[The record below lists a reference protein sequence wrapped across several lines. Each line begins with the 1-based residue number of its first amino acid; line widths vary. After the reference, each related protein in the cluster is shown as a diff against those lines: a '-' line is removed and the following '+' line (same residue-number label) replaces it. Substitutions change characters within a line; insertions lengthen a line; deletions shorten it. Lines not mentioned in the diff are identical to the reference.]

1 MRQNSRLASA
11 CSALAIALA
20 CGAAVGQ
27 QARAADEV
35 TQERLLNPDQE
46 QGNWLLHHHDYSA
59 HRFSPLSQI
68 NRDNAKNLKVA

>member
-1 MRQNSRLASA
+1 MRTRSLRASA

-20 CGAAVGQ
+20 CGLAAGR

-35 TQERLLNPDQE
+35 TQERLLNPDKE

-59 HRFSPLSQI
+59 HHFSPLS
-68 NRDNAKNLKVA
+68 